1 MGGAST
7 GDQIRH
13 YRKARGMTQ
22 KELGSKCGM
31 ADSAIRKYESGKVT
45 PKWETIKRLA
55 AALDIDPLLLIGF
68 GDLDEIDRI
77 FEDEANK
84 TAAAAK
90 RLLPDDP
97 SFLLECV
104 LLLGKLNSEGRKAA
118 IQVIEKLA
126 SNQEYL
132 TNYQKL
138 SENADDLL
146 IDLIGN
152 PPNDEQCES
161 SSELSG
167 ESDSHSS
174 SPIT

>member
-1 MGGAST
+1 
-7 GDQIRH
+7 
-13 YRKARGMTQ
+13 MTQ
-22 KELGSKCGM
+22 KELAEKLGLPHQSIGQWERD
-31 ADSAIRKYESGKVT
+31 ART

-55 AALDIDPLLLIGF
+55 AALQIDPLLLIGF
-68 GDLDEIDRI
+68 GSLDEINKI
-77 FEDEANK
+77 FQDETNI
-84 TAAAAK
+84 TVAAAK

-97 SFLLECV
+97 AFLLEFV
-104 LLLGKLNSEGRKAA
+104 LLIEKLNSEGRKAA
-118 IQVIEKLA
+118 IQVVEKLV

-132 TNYQKL
+132 TNYQRVL
-138 SENADDLL
+138 ERADDLL